1 MPVWDSFLTEDDRK
15 VFARRVPRTPTGL
28 GRRPALLV
36 IDMQVTAVG
45 RDAPIFEQ
53 LDEFSGACG
62 PHAWRAVPVQQRLL
76 AAARANGVPV
86 IYTRHVFRP
95 ESGLPQAAPA
105 NNFSIANFRSG
116 ILAEVAMQPGDLL
129 VEKQTP
135 SSFMFTNLTL
145 ILGRLGVDS
154 LLVCGN
160 STSGCVRAT
169 CVDGMAH
176 GYRMQVIEE
185 AVFDRIEMSH
195 AAALFDLQFKIC
207 DVVSAEAAILSLGRR
222 AEAGPGDGEGG
233 DPDAR
238 REAPSAIRPRRGSI
252 LA

>member
-1 MPVWDSFLTEDDRK
+1 MPVWDKFMTKDDRK
-15 VFARRVPRTPTGL
+15 VDALKAKRKLNGL
-28 GRRPALLV
+28 GLKPALLV
-36 IDMQVTAVG
+36 IDMQVTACG
-45 RDAPIFEQ
+45 HDKPIYEQ
-53 LDEFSGACG
+53 LDEFTGACG
-62 PHAWRAVPVQQRLL
+62 PHAWRAIPVQQRLL

-86 IYTRHVFRP
+86 IYTKHVFRP
-95 ESGLPQAAPA
+95 ESGLPHA
-105 NNFSIANFRSG
+105 NPSSNFSVANFRSE
-116 ILAEVAMQPGDLL
+116 IPAEVAMQPGDLL

-135 SSFMFTNLTL
+135 SSFLFTNLTL
-145 ILGRLGVDS
+145 ILNQLGVDS

-207 DVVSAEAAILSLGRR
+207 DVVSAEAALASLMR
-222 AEAGPGDGEGG
+222 APAELK
-233 DPDAR
+233 
-238 REAPSAIRPRRGSI
+238 
-252 LA
+252 LAS